1 MPVTGL
7 HHYTLRCTPADLEP
21 LHAFYTR
28 CIGLTVGPR
37 PVMTAPGHWLYSGG
51 QPIVH
56 LYAILDEASPQDGG
70 AVTGPLDHVS
80 FRARELDAT
89 RASFA
94 EQGLPFDEAP
104 VPGWPLHQVFVRDPK
119 GIKIELTF
127 WLEEE
132 PATNVERQAF
142 EASRLLE
149 TAGHD

>member
-21 LHAFYTR
+21 LREFYTR
-28 CIGLTVGPR
+28 FIGLSVGPR
-37 PVMTAPGHWLYSGG
+37 PLIPAPGYWLYSEG

-56 LYAILDEASPQDGG
+56 LYAILDEAAPWDGS

-80 FRARELDAT
+80 FRASGLDAT
-89 RASFA
+89 RAFFA
-94 EQGLPFDEAP
+94 SQGLIYDEAP

-127 WLEEE
+127 WLDEEAAAE
-132 PATNVERQAF
+132 K
-142 EASRLLE
+142 ASAADRLLE
-149 TAGHD
+149 TAAS